1 MYETRIS
8 TVRWI
13 MYDIPG
19 NIGWIL
25 YIIGY
30 GRILAAHCISQHL
43 PANILLTIPVLLI
56 VIGIAEMISERLA
69 KLDRILCADRLWRGF
84 GALKPAGLLGT
95 VIALLTLKSN
105 LNTANAVM
113 MIIGGM
119 LCFVFAG
126 LLMSG
131 YKKRRSL

>member
-1 MYETRIS
+1 MYETKIS

-43 PANILLTIPVLLI
+43 PTNILLTIPVLLI
-56 VIGIAEMISERLA
+56 GIVEMISERLA

-84 GALKPAGLLGT
+84 GALTLAGLLGT

-113 MIIGGM
+113 MIIGVM

-126 LLMSG
+126 LLLSG

>member
-1 MYETRIS
+1 MYETKIS

-30 GRILAAHCISQHL
+30 GRILATHCISQHL
-43 PANILLTIPVLLI
+43 PTNILLTIPVLLI

-69 KLDRILCADRLWRGF
+69 KLDRILCADCLWRGF
-84 GALKPAGLLGT
+84 GALTLAGLL
-95 VIALLTLKSN
+95 L
-105 LNTANAVM
+105 
-113 MIIGGM
+113 
-119 LCFVFAG
+119 
-126 LLMSG
+126 SG